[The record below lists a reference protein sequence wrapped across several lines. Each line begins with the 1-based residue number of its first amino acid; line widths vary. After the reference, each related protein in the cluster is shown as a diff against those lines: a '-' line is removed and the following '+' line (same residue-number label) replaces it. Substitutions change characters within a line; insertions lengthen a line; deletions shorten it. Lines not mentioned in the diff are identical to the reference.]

1 MMQVRW
7 LTTLQLCGRNLF
19 RHGRRSLLALG
30 TIVGGLVA
38 FLLAGGF
45 IQWIFLDMREA
56 TIHSQLG
63 HIQIVKQ
70 GYFKEGVSD
79 PYAFLLPG
87 DPSRIGV
94 PADLPGLRAV
104 SPRLSFSGMLSRGE
118 ETLSFLGE
126 GVDPAREALISTRVN
141 IVAGQNLSADD
152 AKGILVGEGL
162 AANLGIKPGDTIVLL
177 ANTARGGINAVE
189 GHVRGVFATIT
200 KAYDDNFLRVPIGM
214 ARELVRVEG
223 ATSWVLLLDDT
234 AKTDT
239 ALAQLRNTTRN
250 AGVELSPWYEQA
262 DFYNKTVTL
271 FSRQVDVVKLI
282 IAVIIVLSISNTL
295 TMSVLERTSEIG
307 TIMALGTRR
316 VGVLGQFLTEGLL
329 LGIVGGLL
337 GVLLGWLLAW
347 GISQIGIPMPPPPG
361 MARGYIGQIRLTPAL
376 MSDALLTALL
386 TTLAASLYPAWK
398 ASRMN
403 IVDALRHSR

>member
-1 MMQVRW
+1 MRLPTL
-7 LTTLQLCGRNLF
+7 LTVLKVSSRNLF

-38 FLLAGGF
+38 FLLASGF
-45 IQWIFLDMREA
+45 IHWILLNMREA

-70 GYFKEGVSD
+70 GYFKDGISD
-79 PYAFLLPG
+79 PYAYLLPG
-87 DPSRIGV
+87 DAARIGV
-94 PADLPGLRAV
+94 PPDLAGV
-104 SPRLSFSGMLSRGE
+104 STLAPRLAFSGMLSRGE

-126 GVDPAREALISTRVN
+126 GVDPAREAPIMARVN
-141 IVAGQNLSADD
+141 IVAGQNLSASD
-152 AKGILVGEGL
+152 AKGIIVGEGL
-162 AANLGIKPGDTIVLL
+162 AANLDVKPGDTIVLL
-177 ANTARGGINAVE
+177 ANTSRGGINAVE
-189 GHVRGVFATIT
+189 GTVRGIFSTIT
-200 KAYDDNFLRVPIGM
+200 KAYDDNFLRVPISM

-223 ATSWVLLLDDT
+223 ATNWVLLLKDT
-234 AKTDT
+234 EATDT
-239 ALAQLRNTTRN
+239 TLTRLRQTTRD

-271 FSRQVDVVKLI
+271 FTKQVDVVKLI

-307 TIMALGTRR
+307 TIMALGTPRR
-316 VGVLGQFLTEGLL
+316 GVLGQYLTEGLL
-329 LGIVGGLL
+329 LGVVGGAL
-337 GVLLGWLLAW
+337 GIVVGWVLAW
-347 GISQIGIPMPPPPG
+347 LISRIGIPMPPPPG
-361 MARGYIGQIRLTPAL
+361 MAHGYIGQIQLTPGL
-376 MSDALLTALL
+376 MLDAWLTALV
-386 TTLAASLYPAWK
+386 TTLAASVYPAWK